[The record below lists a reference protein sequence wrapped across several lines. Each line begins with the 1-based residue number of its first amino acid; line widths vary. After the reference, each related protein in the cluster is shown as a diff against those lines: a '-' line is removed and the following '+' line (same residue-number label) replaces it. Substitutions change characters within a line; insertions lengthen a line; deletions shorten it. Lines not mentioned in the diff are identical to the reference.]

1 MIRKIII
8 AVFLISALSL
18 LIVGCPKSST
28 TSSSDAGDESST
40 GPPPPDEGTEAGF
53 TAPDFQLQ
61 NLAGEIVSLGGLRG
75 HPVIINFWATWCG
88 WCVIEMPHLQAVYE
102 EHAGEGLVL
111 LAINIGESQDKVASF
126 KQSNNLTF
134 TMLLDSQEAVTL
146 KYDVTG
152 YPTTFFIDKD
162 GIIRAKK
169 LGAFLSKEGI
179 ERGLDEIMP

>member
-1 MIRKIII
+1 MLKR
-8 AVFLISALSL
+8 VLFALVVVSL
-18 LIVGCPKSST
+18 VGITATGCPRLIPAEGVEEGLST
-28 TSSSDAGDESST
+28 
-40 GPPPPDEGTEAGF
+40 
-53 TAPDFQLQ
+53 PDFSLPSV
-61 NLAGEIVSLGGLRG
+61 NGELVTLSELRG

-111 LAINIGESQDKVASF
+111 LAVNIGESQDKVASF

-134 TMLLDSQEAVTL
+134 TILLDSQEAVTL

-152 YPTTFFIDKD
+152 YPATFFIDKD

-169 LGAFLSKEGI
+169 LGAFLSKEEI
-179 ERGLDEIMP
+179 ERWLDEIMP